1 MADIGLAHY
10 LVLSAILF
18 GCGIACVLTKRN
30 AIGILIGV
38 ELILNAANINLVA
51 FNRYSWFGDSI
62 EAGARPAVAGMMF
75 AVFVIVLAASE
86 AAIALAIILNFYNNY
101 ASIDIERGN
110 LLRG

>member
-1 MADIGLAHY
+1 MAEIGLAHY

-18 GCGIACVLTKRN
+18 GCGVACILTKRN

-51 FNRYSWFGDSI
+51 FNCYSWFGESVA
-62 EAGARPAVAGMMF
+62 AGGQPAVDGLMF
-75 AVFVIVLAASE
+75 AVFIIVLAASE

-101 ASIDIERGN
+101 ASIDIERGT